1 MSPALRTRASKGR
14 GGERKLD
21 FLEKV
26 AKNPESNDK
35 WLYAE
40 AEVTPCLVKWSSVL
54 LENSEQTIVE
64 RILVEFFNFCFQI
77 KQQKSL

>member
-40 AEVTPCLVKWSSVL
+40 AEEVTPCLVKWSSVL

-64 RILVEFFNFCFQI
+64 RILVEFF
-77 KQQKSL
+77 